1 MSMDMYITIYRG
13 ETIEDEIEINVHGIY
28 REEDD
33 ELEILEVVN
42 SFNDEP
48 ITLTPDEIKIVE
60 GKELNKMLEMRGR
73 YDLVEMRTTTESER
87 MSVRD
92 RIIKAQNVHL
102 RASNQTSVP
111 LELEAFLRIRG
122 GEL

>member
-1 MSMDMYITIYRG
+1 MDMYITIYRG
-13 ETIEDEIEINVHGIY
+13 DSIEDEIEINVHGIY

-48 ITLTPDEIKIVE
+48 ITLTPEEIKTVE
-60 GKELNKMLEMRGR
+60 GKEVNKLLEMRGR

-102 RASNQTSVP
+102 RASNETSVP

>member
-1 MSMDMYITIYRG
+1 MDMYITIYRG

-48 ITLTPDEIKIVE
+48 ITLTPEEIKTVE
-60 GKELNKMLEMRGR
+60 GKEVNKLLEMRGR

-102 RASNQTSVP
+102 RASNETSVP

>member
-1 MSMDMYITIYRG
+1 MQWRANGD
-13 ETIEDEIEINVHGIY
+13 